1 MEGNKV
7 SVATE
12 RDVWSLAR
20 ELAKAIEESQVMDE
34 YRRTEDAVLA
44 DDEALVLIREYEAA
58 KRSVKKS
65 KTAPPEQQMLLLNRF
80 MEIEEQFNTHPTIQ
94 AYWNAR
100 TTLDAF
106 LDRINAV
113 VTYPITGQ
121 DEPKVKGGACSTG
134 GSCSTGG
141 GCGCS

>member
-1 MEGNKV
+1 V

-20 ELAKAIEESQVMDE
+20 DLAKAIEESPIMDE

-44 DDEALVLIREYEAA
+44 DDEALVLIRDYEAA
-58 KRSVKKS
+58 KRAVKKS
-65 KTAPPEQQMLLLNRF
+65 KTAPPQQQQLLVSRF
-80 MEIEEQFNTHPTIQ
+80 MEIEDRFNTHPIIQ

-100 TTLDAF
+100 TGLDAF
-106 LDRINAV
+106 LDKINAV
-113 VTYPITGQ
+113 VTFPITG
-121 DEPKVKGGACSTG
+121 EEAPKVKGGACSTG